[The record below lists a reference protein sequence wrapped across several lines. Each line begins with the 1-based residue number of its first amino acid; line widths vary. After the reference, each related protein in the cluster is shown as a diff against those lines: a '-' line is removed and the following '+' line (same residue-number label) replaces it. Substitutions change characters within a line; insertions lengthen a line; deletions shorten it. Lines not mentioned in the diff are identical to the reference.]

1 MRPTGNSKDER
12 KENPR
17 MKGQMTNLHQAIII
31 GLTFALSAGFLAG
44 ALLAMGGDPQ
54 LQEIYESLF

>member
-1 MRPTGNSKDER
+1 ME
-12 KENPR
+12 
-17 MKGQMTNLHQAIII
+17 GQMTNLHQAIII
-31 GLTFALSAGFLAG
+31 GLTFALSAGFLDG